1 VGQRVSHK
9 TVTPKVKVAATTP
22 VITSTVLGLCWLGNT
37 VNGTNADD
45 PAMTAKVVRAERSI
59 PRWRK
64 KTVVES

>member
-1 VGQRVSHK
+1 M
-9 TVTPKVKVAATTP
+9 VTPTVKVAATTP
-22 VITSTVLGLCWLGNT
+22 VITSTALGFCWLGNT

-45 PAMTAKVVRAERSI
+45 PVMPVKIVRAERSI